1 MYSLISSDVFILVC
15 HYHIESVHA
24 HDAQESPLCDP
35 RLLSLPTSFPRQHQ
49 ICFLSLYIVCIPQN
63 FIEMES
69 QYGLLFFFFF
79 WQSGGEGC
87 ALSTQHNFSLR
98 LIHTVSRVSS

>member
-79 WQSGGEGC
+79 FGRVAGRAVLC
-87 ALSTQHNFSLR
+87 PLSIILA
-98 LIHTVSRVSS
+98 